1 MKESQQDLQ
10 VQWLKYRRISYSYRV
25 SCSICMA
32 SHFCSLVRIL
42 LDITQFNVLGPNWL
56 VCDAIHWRG
65 DIPCSHCIYRISG
78 FNTFVQLFPQLFV
91 IEKML
96 QMKHR
101 LFQSG
106 LRMAAN
112 KLLEQVSRSWNYSG
126 SERTNI
132 LIVPWNTQ
140 DKEQFLGS

>member
-65 DIPCSHCIYRISG
+65 DTPCSHYICRISG
-78 FNTFVQLFPQLFV
+78 FNTSVQLFPQLFV

-106 LRMAAN
+106 YGWLPINYWN
-112 KLLEQVSRSWNYSG
+112 KFRGVGTIQGQNEPIYWLSPGIRKIKN
-126 SERTNI
+126 N
-132 LIVPWNTQ
+132 
-140 DKEQFLGS
+140 F